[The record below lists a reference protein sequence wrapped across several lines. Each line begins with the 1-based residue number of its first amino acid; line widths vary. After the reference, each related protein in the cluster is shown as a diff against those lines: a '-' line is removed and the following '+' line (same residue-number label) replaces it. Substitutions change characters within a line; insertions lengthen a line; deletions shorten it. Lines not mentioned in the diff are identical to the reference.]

1 MNKRDLIL
9 DSLEDLLTEEKGASC
24 SVREIAQKA
33 GIAKGG
39 IYYYFQSKE
48 EIFDA
53 LVERTIIVLFYNA
66 KNFLTNHKIMPYK
79 NSISCIHIIELHLC
93 LHN

>member
-39 IYYYFQSKE
+39 I
-48 EIFDA
+48 
-53 LVERTIIVLFYNA
+53 
-66 KNFLTNHKIMPYK
+66 
-79 NSISCIHIIELHLC
+79 
-93 LHN
+93 